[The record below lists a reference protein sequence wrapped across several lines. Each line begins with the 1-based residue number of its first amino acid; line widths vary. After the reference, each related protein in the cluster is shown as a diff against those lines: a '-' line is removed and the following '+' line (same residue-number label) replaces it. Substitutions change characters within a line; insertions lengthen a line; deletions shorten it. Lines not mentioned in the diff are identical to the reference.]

1 MKFIFSHRDVT
12 EVPEGYELIDNR
24 ENKELDHRLYSEV
37 AGIDLLVKKF
47 KEAEK
52 QKAEDKT
59 GKTNADFP
67 PLWIQLNHYRRI
79 MDPDCCNRTYVS
91 QPIVLNCSVA
101 QNYAACHF
109 LSDLHMMCKAIGE
122 CYPSMVQVSEQVLN
136 GNIIVPYNIV
146 NCQFNQFCDWA
157 QFLITVLKKVAEYM
171 GNPTFEQMKEIIS
184 KREIPSNDGRNN
196 DIAYQSRLYS
206 FLSERASSIYWLAC
220 AKQIPVYPAKIN
232 LLEEGQKI

>member
-1 MKFIFSHRDVT
+1 MKYVFSHKDIAC
-12 EVPEGYELIDNR
+12 PAGYEVIDNR

-37 AGIDLLVKKF
+37 AGIDLLLKKF

-52 QKAEDKT
+52 QKSEDKT

-67 PLWIQLNHYRRI
+67 PIWVQTNHYRRT
-79 MDPDCCNRTYVS
+79 MDKDCCNRTYVS

-101 QNYAACHF
+101 QNYASCHF
-109 LSDLHMMCKAIGE
+109 LDDLHMMCKAIGE

-146 NCQFNQFCDWA
+146 NCQYGQWCDWA

-184 KREIPSNDGRNN
+184 KREIPKFQGRNN
-196 DIAYQSRLYS
+196 DVAYQSRIYS
-206 FLSERASSIYWLAC
+206 FLSERLSSIYWLAA
-220 AKQIPVYPAKIN
+220 AKQIPVYPAKID
-232 LLEEGQKI
+232 LLEKDQKI